1 MEVDPEPANPPQA
14 LSPPAAVR
22 SRSPPQ
28 RRPYEDDSDAEEWT
42 APVPRGR
49 PRGWLR
55 PPKVLDRTSPPQP
68 SAPGVDPVARIG
80 LVELFAGL
88 CTGRLAADLQG
99 VEVPLSA
106 AAECCP
112 FANSSAA
119 RRGLSED
126 LYHDVCELDE
136 GWARAFVAQALRLG
150 LTLILIIAG
159 FPCAGT
165 SRSRG
170 RYRPNL
176 RDRKSK
182 LFWEVPPGT
191 KPP

>member
-1 MEVDPEPANPPQA
+1 M
-14 LSPPAAVR
+14 
-22 SRSPPQ
+22 
-28 RRPYEDDSDAEEWT
+28 
-42 APVPRGR
+42 
-49 PRGWLR
+49 
-55 PPKVLDRTSPPQP
+55 
-68 SAPGVDPVARIG
+68 ARIG
-80 LVELFAGL
+80 LVEFFAGL
-88 CTGRLAADLQG
+88 RTGRLAAESQG

-106 AAECCP
+106 AAEWCA

-119 RRGLSED
+119 RRGFDEE

-170 RYRPNL
+170 RHRPNL
-176 RDRKSK
+176 LDRKSK
-182 LFWEVPPGT
+182 LV
-191 KPP
+191 